1 MCSNIMTFMFL
12 LPDFL
17 RRFLE
22 RNKAPERPRV
32 FLRDQEMVAIVKKM
46 AKQQD
51 RPEEEIIAD
60 FTKSGWD
67 QFLIKRDLDERWD
80 ALSEREQQVVALA
93 CLGHR
98 NYEIAGMLNIAPETV
113 KTHLQKAFVKFN
125 LHSRKELRLTLRNWD
140 FADWWEHHRHDWE

>member
-1 MCSNIMTFMFL
+1 MFL

-17 RRFLE
+17 RRLLE
-22 RNKAPERPRV
+22 RTKAPERPRV

-46 AKQQD
+46 ARQQE
-51 RPEEEIIAD
+51 RSEEEVIAD

-67 QFLIKRDLDERWD
+67 QFLIKRELEERWD
-80 ALSEREQQVVALA
+80 ALSDREQQVVALA

-113 KTHLQKAFVKFN
+113 KTHLQKVFVKFN
-125 LHSRKELRLTLRNWD
+125 LHSRKELRLTLRNLD
-140 FADWWEHHRHDWE
+140 FAGWWEHHQQG